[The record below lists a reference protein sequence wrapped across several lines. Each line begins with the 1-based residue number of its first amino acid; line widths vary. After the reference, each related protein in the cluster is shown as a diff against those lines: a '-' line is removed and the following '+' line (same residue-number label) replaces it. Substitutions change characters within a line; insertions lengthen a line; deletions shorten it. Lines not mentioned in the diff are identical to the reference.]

1 MIVKTLLLIAT
12 AAPLTAAHTLLRGN
26 LPTEQYI
33 TSYSLLDTSWTAT
46 DIYYADDDELKPVLA
61 DTPAT
66 LIFSNDSTV
75 SGYAGC
81 NQIFGDVVIS
91 SSKLEFGEVTQTMMG
106 CFGDVRA
113 QEWAFS
119 SAVFRESVRYK
130 ITSTEADD
138 QVLILGDAKTGEV
151 TARFVPLPE
160 PTLVD
165 SDWELNGVI
174 MDDKWGSISHTFT
187 DEPITLSFDETTFK
201 GYTGC
206 NTFQGEWED
215 VSQEGATYPMFRTNN
230 LVTTKRGCVSPF
242 PMDDE
247 EEHIQAIAEQEQII
261 LDALS
266 QDVVAYSI
274 EQDRGGGLTL
284 YDTTVNDDDTVDVG
298 DRMIIYST
306 PRSYEDEEDNTWA
319 SMD

>member
-1 MIVKTLLLIAT
+1 M
-12 AAPLTAAHTLLRGN
+12 H
-26 LPTEQYI
+26 LP
-33 TSYSLLDTSWTAT
+33 
-46 DIYYADDDELKPVLA
+46 DIYYADDDELKPVLEN
-61 DTPAT
+61 TPAT
-66 LIFSNDSTV
+66 LLFSNDNTV

-91 SSKLEFGEVTQTMMG
+91 SSTLEFGEVTQTMMG
-106 CFGDVRA
+106 CFGDVGA

-130 ITSTEADD
+130 ITSTEDDD
-138 QVLILGDAKTGEV
+138 QVLILGDSKTGEV

-165 SDWELNGVI
+165 SDWELNGVVL
-174 MDDKWGSISHTFT
+174 DDGWGSISSSAT
-187 DEPITLSFDETTFK
+187 DEPVTLSFDDTHFF
-201 GYTGC
+201 GNTGC
-206 NTFQGEWED
+206 NAFQGEWED
-215 VSQEGATYPMFRTNN
+215 VEGGTYPMFRATN

-247 EEHIQAIAEQEQII
+247 DEHVKAIAEQEQII

-266 QDVVAYSI
+266 QEVVAYSI

-284 YDTTVNDDDTVDVG
+284 YDTTINDDDAVACCWF
-298 DRMIIYST
+298 
-306 PRSYEDEEDNTWA
+306 SYKL
-319 SMD
+319 